1 MMRARDRIKLTLLEL
16 LKTTPADQL
25 AVKTLVL
32 EARISKQT
40 LYNNFYGILDVVCE
54 AVCDLFDEA
63 SAEYF
68 GQENWMTGMKE
79 ALVMLDEHKDIM
91 MRLWNSKWR
100 YDILLALAD
109 HVYPIIM
116 NGINECE
123 ASAGLFVSDED
134 KTIIAGLYQD
144 IFVGLIMRYMR
155 ERMEQDPEELLK
167 IYGAILEKDTA
178 YGLRRICGL
187 DEEGK

>member
-25 AVKTLVL
+25 AVKTLVM
-32 EARISKQT
+32 EANISKQT
-40 LYNNFYGILDVVCE
+40 LYNNFYGIMDVACE
-54 AVCDLFDEA
+54 VVCDLFDEA
-63 SAEYF
+63 SEEYF

-79 ALVMLDEHKDIM
+79 ALRMLDENREVM
-91 MRLWNSKWR
+91 MHLWNSKWR
-100 YDILLALAD
+100 YDIFQAVAD
-109 HVYPIIM
+109 HVYPIIV

-123 ASAGLFVSDED
+123 AQAGLTVSDED

-144 IFVGLIMRYMR
+144 IFMGLIKRYMH

-167 IYGAILEKDTA
+167 IYGSILEKDTA

-187 DEEGK
+187 DDGVK

>member
-1 MMRARDRIKLTLLEL
+1 M
-16 LKTTPADQL
+16 
-25 AVKTLVL
+25 
-32 EARISKQT
+32 EANVSKQY
-40 LYNNFYGILDVVCE
+40 LYNNFYGILCVVCE

-63 SAEYF
+63 AGEHF

-79 ALVMLDEHKDIM
+79 SLRMLEENKDIM
-91 MRLWNSKWR
+91 MHLWNSKWR
-100 YDILLALAD
+100 YDILNALAE

-123 ASAGLFVSDED
+123 AKNNLTVSDED
-134 KTIIAGLYQD
+134 KAIIAGLYQD
-144 IFVGLIMRYMR
+144 IFMGLIKRYMH

-187 DEEGK
+187 DDGGK